1 MPALVVVWR
10 GANVVSTILA
20 MPKSAKMAPPYSS
33 NNMLAGFRSRKMM
46 FWLCISTTPR
56 QISNIHWFTFAC
68 GAFRSMKKQSM
79 EKIVINLYHEL
90 PGYAQVAFP
99 MKI

>member
-1 MPALVVVWR
+1 M
-10 GANVVSTILA
+10 
-20 MPKSAKMAPPYSS
+20 
-33 NNMLAGFRSRKMM
+33 
-46 FWLCISTTPR
+46 
-56 QISNIHWFTFAC
+56 SNIHWFTFAC